1 MQYGILKSIR
11 TAPVAIAT
19 VTAAVMAMLV
29 AARMLFGP
37 FRFGPV
43 SITTPLNPEGFFGL
57 AITLLLLLRAVTTK
71 PGPVWNWRLA
81 VPLAFAVAAASLA
94 GLFRALGV
102 YFLSD
107 DFILVKFGREWSAGR
122 FWYSITHGGG
132 DGFFR
137 PIGFVS
143 LALDAR
149 LGGIS
154 PAWWHASSLAIHT
167 ANAVLVLV
175 IAKRLGASALAA
187 GFAGVLFAIHGIHPE
202 AVVWIAGR
210 FDLLATF
217 FLLAGFVL
225 FTMAGRRSS
234 HHAAALVCFALA
246 TLSKEAAFVFPL
258 LVAGYVLWKR
268 QPLKWTIPYF
278 VLGAIVFVYRW
289 SLFRGIGGY
298 IDPATG
304 RPLALSLGFGSTL
317 KAVAVR
323 LWTSLYFPLNW
334 SGDPSLPLAL
344 LAVAY
349 MGALLWLGIST
360 QWQPRQTL
368 WPAAGA
374 ILISVLPVLSLLAGS
389 PTLAGSRVLYLPS
402 VWFSILLA
410 LALDGEPGRTGNRS
424 RYAAAAI
431 VLVFQFAALHHNLRF
446 WEQASARVKAACA
459 TGVTAVPD
467 WIDGVPALAN
477 GKQECIEIGRMA
489 PGGGQP

>member
-1 MQYGILKSIR
+1 M
-11 TAPVAIAT
+11 
-19 VTAAVMAMLV
+19 
-29 AARMLFGP
+29 
-37 FRFGPV
+37 
-43 SITTPLNPEGFFGL
+43 
-57 AITLLLLLRAVTTK
+57 
-71 PGPVWNWRLA
+71 
-81 VPLAFAVAAASLA
+81 
-94 GLFRALGV
+94 
-102 YFLSD
+102 
-107 DFILVKFGREWSAGR
+107 
-122 FWYSITHGGG
+122 
-132 DGFFR
+132 
-137 PIGFVS
+137 
-143 LALDAR
+143 
-149 LGGIS
+149 
-154 PAWWHASSLAIHT
+154 
-167 ANAVLVLV
+167 
-175 IAKRLGASALAA
+175 
-187 GFAGVLFAIHGIHPE
+187 
-202 AVVWIAGR
+202 
-210 FDLLATF
+210 
-217 FLLAGFVL
+217 
-225 FTMAGRRSS
+225 
-234 HHAAALVCFALA
+234 
-246 TLSKEAAFVFPL
+246 
-258 LVAGYVLWKR
+258 
-268 QPLKWTIPYF
+268 
-278 VLGAIVFVYRW
+278 
-289 SLFRGIGGY
+289 
-298 IDPATG
+298 
-304 RPLALSLGFGSTL
+304 ALSLGFGSTL

-349 MGALLWLGIST
+349 LGALLWLGIST
-360 QWQPRQTL
+360 RWQLRHTL